1 MSEQRGT
8 SKVSRSG
15 GWITRVFLWLFV
27 FLLCVSGAAGYYF
40 GLPFVSNLL
49 AEKEMITESVQAL
62 KVENANLAK
71 TIPAQI
77 ETAIGSRL
85 TKLTQQQ
92 SEEIARLND
101 EVGRLVS
108 SERRLLTALSR
119 TEAQLTRLSGVD
131 QTAGR
136 VAEAEFNVRMASQ
149 RLQAANDVSG
159 AVALLRA
166 ADQLLQG
173 IDTNTSTTARRSIA
187 SDIATLAAIPRVD
200 RVGLLSQ
207 LQALEEQT
215 QRLELVSISLPS
227 AGANPQALDEKGSS
241 EVSLLQQAAGVL
253 QSYFVV
259 TTLET
264 SEARPL
270 PDDWALLVKASLSAA
285 YEQARLALLMNDQA
299 NFSASLSRIKR
310 FVLTHSVSGD
320 ARAES
325 IMRSLTDL
333 SSTDI
338 SPVLPDISGTER
350 ALRGESSTTLS
361 PLRSSSDDP
370 ELP

>member
-77 ETAIGSRL
+77 ETVIGSRL

-119 TEAQLTRLSGVD
+119 TEAQLTQEGIFEGNIRIWQEESTGIYKSI
-131 QTAGR
+131 
-136 VAEAEFNVRMASQ
+136 VAWVE
-149 RLQAANDVSG
+149 
-159 AVALLRA
+159 
-166 ADQLLQG
+166 
-173 IDTNTSTTARRSIA
+173 
-187 SDIATLAAIPRVD
+187 
-200 RVGLLSQ
+200 
-207 LQALEEQT
+207 
-215 QRLELVSISLPS
+215 
-227 AGANPQALDEKGSS
+227 
-241 EVSLLQQAAGVL
+241 
-253 QSYFVV
+253 
-259 TTLET
+259 
-264 SEARPL
+264 
-270 PDDWALLVKASLSAA
+270 
-285 YEQARLALLMNDQA
+285 
-299 NFSASLSRIKR
+299 
-310 FVLTHSVSGD
+310 H
-320 ARAES
+320 
-325 IMRSLTDL
+325 
-333 SSTDI
+333 
-338 SPVLPDISGTER
+338 
-350 ALRGESSTTLS
+350 
-361 PLRSSSDDP
+361 P
-370 ELP
+370 ELINEVGWKTG